1 MVIKHGLYAE
11 ITTQIGKQQKK
22 KFYEV
27 NAILP
32 G

>member
-11 ITTQIGKQQKK
+11 ITTQIGNQQK